1 MRFLVVL
8 SLGSLGASAALAACG
23 TAAGGSSDASTSPGA
38 AERNLVVEYSAGDGT
53 PAQRWTLVCGDE
65 AQGEHPEPAA
75 ACARVL
81 RMDDPFEAPPADQV
95 CTEQYGGPET
105 ARITGT
111 WEGEEVDLDLARTDG
126 CGISRWDALVPLVPE
141 RGGSP
146 PA

>member
-1 MRFLVVL
+1 MR
-8 SLGSLGASAALAACG
+8 SLLLLAPAALVLAGCG
-23 TAAGGSSDASTSPGA
+23 GGAGGTSDPSTSPGA
-38 AERNLVVEYSAGDGT
+38 AERNLVVEFSAGDGT
-53 PAQRWTLVCGDE
+53 PVQRWTLVGGDE
-65 AQGEHPEPAA
+65 AGGEHPEPAA

-81 RMDDPFEAPPADQV
+81 RMDDPFAAPAADLV

-111 WEGEEVDLDLARTDG
+111 WEGEEVDLDLSRTDG

-141 RGGSP
+141 PDGDP